1 PFNGKL
7 VAVHAA
13 LGQAVQRGAALL
25 VIESMKLEHTLTAP
39 RDGVI
44 ESVDVSVGQ
53 QLAPGQRL
61 VTFAVEAGAAA

>member
-1 PFNGKL
+1 
-7 VAVHAA
+7 VHAA
-13 LGQAVQRGAALL
+13 PGQAVRRGDPLL

-44 ESVDVSVGQ
+44 ERVDVSVGQ

-61 VTFAVEAGAAA
+61 VTFAVEAGATA